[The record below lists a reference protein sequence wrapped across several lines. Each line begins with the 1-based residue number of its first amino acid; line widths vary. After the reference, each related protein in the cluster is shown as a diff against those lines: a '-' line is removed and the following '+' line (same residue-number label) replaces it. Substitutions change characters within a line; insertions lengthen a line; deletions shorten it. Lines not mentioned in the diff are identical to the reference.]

1 MKVTITYFDNYSL
14 TKEEIIRQAQHNY
27 GDAVEI
33 KVEPISDDYMDMLHY
48 SLSGLVTYDQI
59 GHYFNSGSLYKTKLL
74 ELKQRLLDTVSKEL
88 DNIVLDNE
96 ERIT

>member
-27 GDAVEI
+27 GDSVEV
-33 KVEPISDDYMDMLHY
+33 KVEPVSDDYIDMLHY
-48 SLSGLVTYDQI
+48 ALRGLITYDQI
-59 GHYFNSGSLYKTKLL
+59 SHYFNSGALYDVKLM
-74 ELKQRLLDTVSKEL
+74 ELKQKLLNTVNKEL
-88 DNIVLDNE
+88 DSIVLDNE